1 MKGYNKNSAETMGC
15 VQWFPPCLF
24 GLVVENFIFEIG
36 EMGWNVVGKTVG
48 MGSQTQK
55 SNVSFV

>member
-55 SNVSFV
+55 